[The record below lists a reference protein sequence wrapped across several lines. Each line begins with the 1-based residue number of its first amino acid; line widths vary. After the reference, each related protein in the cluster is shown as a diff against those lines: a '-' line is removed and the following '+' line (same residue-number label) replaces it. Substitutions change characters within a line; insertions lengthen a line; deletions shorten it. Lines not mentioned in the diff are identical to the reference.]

1 MRGFYPVILAL
12 ISILI
17 AGNAAFA
24 ASRVAL
30 VIGNSN
36 YEHVARLNNPAND
49 ARAMTDKLRAGGF
62 DLVESR
68 NDLRIADMRR
78 VLREFADKA
87 RSADI
92 AVIYYAGHG
101 IEVEGTN
108 YLIPVDAVLERD
120 TDVYDEALSLDRIL
134 IAVEP
139 AKQLRLVI
147 MDACRDNPFS
157 KRMKHA
163 GTRSIDRGLARIE
176 PMSPNTLIAYA
187 AKAGSTALDGDSAN
201 SPFATALMRH
211 LTTPGLDI
219 RKAFGFV
226 RDDVLKVTN
235 NRQEPYVYG
244 SLGGEDLSLVPAQV
258 SPAAQASPATS
269 VPGNADSRADIRR
282 DYELALQLATRDGW
296 SAFLTQYPTG
306 FYANLAKGQLN
317 KIDAEDARRIAT
329 EKARLAEEQRQRLV
343 QDGARKVEQTKAA
356 ALAKAAEEQRLSA
369 EREKQKVE
377 AKIAVAEKER
387 QSKENQTVTQQSP
400 ANDTP
405 TPSQQTASL
414 PPSTPSEP
422 GSGGAKETARQI
434 QAELHRMGCYSGPQD
449 GDWAASTRSALEQF
463 NRKTKSSFDLARPSQ
478 STVDGLKTQKSDI
491 CPSDR
496 KPLDRKAH
504 RKMRPPKR
512 AAGGASHGRCFVV
525 GSQRYCE

>member
-1 MRGFYPVILAL
+1 MRGFCPVILAL

-17 AGNAAFA
+17 ACDAAFA

-30 VIGNSN
+30 IIGNSN
-36 YEHVARLNNPAND
+36 YEHVARLNNPVND

-68 NDLRIADMRR
+68 TDLRIADMRR

-92 AVIYYAGHG
+92 ALIYYAGHG

-108 YLIPVDAVLERD
+108 YLIPVDAALERD

-163 GTRSIDRGLARIE
+163 GTRSIGRGLARIE
-176 PMSPNTLIAYA
+176 PMSHNTLIAYA

-244 SLGGEDLSLVPAQV
+244 SLGGEDLSLVPAQT
-258 SPAAQASPATS
+258 SPTTS
-269 VPGNADSRADIRR
+269 VPGNTDSRADIRR

-343 QDGARKVEQTKAA
+343 QDGARKAEQTKAA
-356 ALAKAAEEQRLSA
+356 ALAKATEEQRLSA

-387 QSKENQTVTQQSP
+387 QSKERQTVTQQSP
-400 ANDTP
+400 ADDAP
-405 TPSQQTASL
+405 TPSQQIASL
-414 PPSTPSEP
+414 PPSEPSESSL
-422 GSGGAKETARQI
+422 GSAKETARQI

-449 GDWAASTRSALEQF
+449 GDWASSTKSALQQF
-463 NRKTKSSFDLARPSQ
+463 NQRTKSGFDLARPNQ
-478 STVDGLKTQKSDI
+478 STVDGLKNQKSSI
-491 CPSDR
+491 CSSDL
-496 KPLDRKAH
+496 KPLDRKAR
-504 RKMRPPKR
+504 RKMTPPKR
-512 AAGGASHGRCFVV
+512 AAGGASHGRCFIV
-525 GSQRYCE
+525 GNQRYCE